1 MSAGVPPAPGPGA
14 GPGEPGPTAGDAADA
29 AGAGPAAGEPVDD
42 RIALVE
48 SVGPALDPVVALLR
62 ELLHAASAV
71 RATAVVPED
80 EGDDRAVVDV
90 ARLAPIE
97 VARGAHVVHLPHV
110 GPDDAEVPVL
120 PAFRDLPVFE
130 ADPDSGEIAAPLGGV
145 EHRATGVAE
154 TARLLPPGSI
164 LQVAWDTTRPGVAFS
179 VTAGGSDPIVLGVGD
194 EVFPMPP
201 GWPGTP
207 TLAG

>member
-1 MSAGVPPAPGPGA
+1 VTGPGA
-14 GPGEPGPTAGDAADA
+14 AGGTGAGGAADPDGRDA
-29 AGAGPAAGEPVDD
+29 PVDD
-42 RIALVE
+42 RIALVA
-48 SVGPALDPVVALLR
+48 SVGELDPVVALLR

-71 RATAVVPED
+71 RATAVVPGAEGED
-80 EGDDRAVVDV
+80 PAVVDV

-97 VARGAHVVHLPHV
+97 VARGAHVVHLPHA
-110 GPDDAEVPVL
+110 GPEDVEVPPL
-120 PAFRDLPVFE
+120 FAFRTLPVFE
-130 ADPDSGEIAAPLGGV
+130 ADPATGEIAAPLGAV

-154 TARLLPPGSI
+154 TAAQLPAGTV
-164 LQVAWDTTRPGVAFS
+164 LQLAWDTTRPGVAFS
-179 VTAGGSDPIVLGVGD
+179 VTAGAPGSGEPIVLGVGD